1 VLSKSVEDAIADLPG
16 SFGGHIAKCDAGAAR
31 RDHQPRS
38 TRLFAN
44 FGRDLRDF
52 IGDDDILIDSET
64 GLLQAKRDLGA
75 GVIDPKPLKT

>member
-1 VLSKSVEDAIADLPG
+1 MLAKSVENAIADLP
-16 SFGGHIAKCDAGAAR
+16 SCFRRDVAQCDTGAAGSH
-31 RDHQPRS
+31 HQWRAG
-38 TRLFAN
+38 RLPAN

-52 IGDDDILIDSET
+52 IGDDDNLIDSET